1 MASFGV
7 VSLFAVLLVASCV
20 SNSEACTR
28 DIDCLGQCK
37 HGGFCDLTLK
47 NVVACRYR
55 GNYHLTLQQQW
66 TLCSD
71 DENCKGL
78 PTSLLSP

>member
-7 VSLFAVLLVASCV
+7 VSLFAVLLMAFCV

-37 HGGFCDLTLK
+37 HGGFCDLKTK
-47 NVVACRYR
+47 K
-55 GNYHLTLQQQW
+55 
-66 TLCSD
+66 CS
-71 DENCKGL
+71 CL
-78 PTSLLSP
+78 PVSEQLPSNIASIVDAMQR

>member
-7 VSLFAVLLVASCV
+7 VSLFAVLLVASCL

-37 HGGFCDLTLK
+37 HGGFCDLTTK
-47 NVVACRYR
+47 K
-55 GNYHLTLQQQW
+55 
-66 TLCSD
+66 CS
-71 DENCKGL
+71 CL
-78 PTSLLSP
+78 PVSEQLPSNIAATVDAMQR

>member
-37 HGGFCDLTLK
+37 HGGFCDLTTK
-47 NVVACRYR
+47 K
-55 GNYHLTLQQQW
+55 
-66 TLCSD
+66 CS
-71 DENCKGL
+71 CL
-78 PTSLLSP
+78 PVSE